1 MPRPGPRPYECVRRA
16 WHSERHQPMR
26 GSIIQQILRLAIET
40 HSTATKKNKEWQDK
54 IITVIVKAEEIMYS
68 KANSE
73 AEYTNPETLWDRVND
88 AINTI
93 IRRDESTETG
103 ELLPPC
109 VEAALNLGCYPV
121 RASRSQ
127 RHSNPRTY
135 LTPRAPETV
144 PATPRILDNGSEDRC
159 PQLSPVQSGSQ
170 LARIATNVNS
180 NTSVSQANRHNYPFL
195 PQNCPSGHDQLMRME
210 TNSPSNSGQVYPLYY
225 GIHYQNAESQTGS
238 PVQENLVSDTII
250 VGRPIGS
257 SVLEPAEM
265 GSLQNFFSSSNV
277 DIGGKRIGQ
286 QDIRH
291 TDEKLLGKECDLSL
305 RLGLFSDP
313 CMQVEKKSLCETTD
327 VGPSNTQDGGK
338 LSDVFQ
344 QKSKEIPFF
353 LERTVNDHFESFS
366 RKCFMEN
373 EGHNVGAATRKRKAT
388 FGGNSEDEQFCKQP
402 GSSSNNRRHGPD
414 KHLLYHFSEIRMARG
429 I

>member
-144 PATPRILDNGSEDRC
+144 PATPRILDNGSEDRY

-210 TNSPSNSGQVYPLYY
+210 TNTPSNSGQVYPLYY
-225 GIHYQNAESQTGS
+225 GIHYQNAESQT
-238 PVQENLVSDTII
+238 
-250 VGRPIGS
+250 
-257 SVLEPAEM
+257 
-265 GSLQNFFSSSNV
+265 
-277 DIGGKRIGQ
+277 
-286 QDIRH
+286 
-291 TDEKLLGKECDLSL
+291 
-305 RLGLFSDP
+305 
-313 CMQVEKKSLCETTD
+313 D

-338 LSDVFQ
+338 LSDVFR

-353 LERTVNDHFESFS
+353 PERTVNDHFESFS

-388 FGGNSEDEQFCKQP
+388 FGGNSEDEQFCTQP

-414 KHLLYHFSEIRMARG
+414 QDGKRNLSVVRNGGSLWDWKWITADAGDREQGWEQGSHACLCGVIHLSS
-429 I
+429 

>member
-54 IITVIVKAEEIMYS
+54 ILTVIIKAEEILYS

-73 AEYTNPETLWDRVND
+73 AEYMNPETLWDRVND

-121 RASRSQ
+121 RTSRSQ

-144 PATPRILDNGSEDRC
+144 SAAPRILDKGNGERC
-159 PQLSPVQSGSQ
+159 PQLLPVQSGGQ
-170 LARIATNVNS
+170 FARIATNVNS
-180 NTSVSQANRHNYPFL
+180 NISVSQTNRHSYSFL
-195 PQNCPSGHDQLMRME
+195 SENCTSGHDQLMGIE
-210 TNSPSNSGQVYPLYY
+210 TITPPNLGQVYPLYY

-238 PVQENLVSDTII
+238 PVQENIASDTII
-250 VGRPIGS
+250 VGRPIGT
-257 SVLEPAEM
+257 SVAEPAET
-265 GSLQNFFSSSNV
+265 GSLQNLFSSSDV
-277 DIGGKRIGQ
+277 DVGGKRIGQ

-291 TDEKLLGKECDLSL
+291 THEKSFGTECDLSL

-313 CMQVEKKSLCETTD
+313 CMQVEKNSIFATEDC
-327 VGPSNTQDGGK
+327 GPSSSQDGSK
-338 LSDVFQ
+338 VKEDFQ
-344 QKSKEIPFF
+344 QKSKEFHFF
-353 LERTVNDHFESFS
+353 PESIVNDHFESFS
-366 RKCFMEN
+366 RKWSIES
-373 EGHNVGAATRKRKAT
+373 EGHNLGATMRKRKAT
-388 FGGNSEDEQFCKQP
+388 FGGSLEDEKFCWQP
-402 GSSSNNRRHGPD
+402 GPSSNN
-414 KHLLYHFSEIRMARG
+414 
-429 I
+429 